1 MKFLETAK
9 HLEVKSPTLTIP
21 YLDHEL
27 KGKNELELVAKIKHV
42 QLETYTIKSSINESA
57 MEDLK
62 MFHAVDGESMVKSV
76 LESESLVNRQKK
88 LSGLYKELGEI
99 SENEL
104 LSKWQKTIKKIF
116 PSIKYKKYLTNPFK
130 EGSDLLV
137 RSIIMNSNLIVERSK
152 RGGADFILCGRA
164 VATLIQ
170 DSPNF
175 NYNDINTISLSNGN
189 EINSIGNINGRIS
202 IFVDNNIAFSDN
214 TIILGRITRENETG
228 VYIVEDTSAREII
241 ETSNWEGSS
250 MIKKI
255 LLIERLAFA
264 SMEKSHRNF
273 IKFEVAFSRKPLW
286 RKIFNL

>member
-9 HLEVKSPTLTIP
+9 HLYSKTPTFTIP
-21 YLDHEL
+21 YLDQEL
-27 KGKNELELVAKIKHV
+27 KGENELKLVTKIKNV

-57 MEDLK
+57 IEDLK
-62 MFHAVDGESMVKSV
+62 VFHAVDGESMVKSV
-76 LESESLVNRQKK
+76 LESESLIQRHKK
-88 LSGLYKELGEI
+88 LSGLYKELGGI

-137 RSIIMNSNLIVERSK
+137 RSIIMNSNLIAARS
-152 RGGADFILCGRA
+152 RRSGADFILCGRA

-175 NYNDINTISLSNGN
+175 IYNDINTISISNGN

-202 IFVDNNIAFSDN
+202 VLVDNNIAFSDN
-214 TIILGRITRENETG
+214 TIILGRITRDHESG
-228 VYIVEDTSAREII
+228 VYIVEDSSSKEII
-241 ETSNWEGSS
+241 ETSNWEGFS
-250 MIKKI
+250 MIKNI
-255 LLIERLAFA
+255 LLIERLAFV
-264 SMEKSHRNF
+264 SMENSHKNF
-273 IKFEVAFSRKPLW
+273 IKYEVSFSKKHLW
-286 RKIFNL
+286 RKILSI

>member
-9 HLEVKSPTLTIP
+9 HLDAKSPTLTIP

-27 KGKNELELVAKIKHV
+27 KGENELELVTKIKHV

-57 MEDLK
+57 IEDLK
-62 MFHAVDGESMVKSV
+62 VFHAVDGESMVKSV
-76 LESESLVNRQKK
+76 LESESLVSRQKK

-137 RSIIMNSNLIVERSK
+137 RSIIINSNLIAERS
-152 RGGADFILCGRA
+152 RRSGADFILCGRA

-175 NYNDINTISLSNGN
+175 NYNEINTISLSNGN

-202 IFVDNNIAFSDN
+202 VFVDNNIAFSNN

-228 VYIVEDTSAREII
+228 VYIVEDTSGREII
-241 ETSNWEGSS
+241 ETSSWEGPS

-255 LLIERLAFA
+255 LLIERLAFV

-273 IKFEVAFSRKPLW
+273 IKFEVAFSKKPLW
-286 RKIFNL
+286 RKFFNL

>member
-9 HLEVKSPTLTIP
+9 HLDVKTPTLTIP

-27 KGKNELELVAKIKHV
+27 KGEKELELITKIKHV

-57 MEDLK
+57 IEDLK
-62 MFHAVDGESMVKSV
+62 VFHAVDGESMVKSV

-137 RSIIMNSNLIVERSK
+137 RSIIMNSNLIAARS
-152 RGGADFILCGRA
+152 RRSGADFILCGRA

-170 DSPNF
+170 DSSSF
-175 NYNDINTISLSNGN
+175 NYNDINTITLTNGN
-189 EINSIGNINGRIS
+189 EINSIGNINDRIS
-202 IFVDNNIAFSDN
+202 VFVDNNIAFSDN
-214 TIILGRITRENETG
+214 TIILGRITRDQEAG
-228 VYIVEDTSAREII
+228 VYIVEDSSSKEIV
-241 ETSNWEGSS
+241 ETSNWEESS
-250 MIKKI
+250 MIKNT
-255 LLIERLAFA
+255 LLIERLSFI
-264 SMEKSHRNF
+264 SMENSHKNF
-273 IKFEVAFSRKPLW
+273 IKFEVVFSRKPLW
-286 RKIFNL
+286 RKILSI

>member
-1 MKFLETAK
+1 MNFLETAK
-9 HLEVKSPTLTIP
+9 HLETNSPTFTIP

-27 KGKNELELVAKIKHV
+27 KGEKELELITKIKHV

-57 MEDLK
+57 IEDLK
-62 MFHAVDGESMVKSV
+62 VFHAVDGESMVKSV
-76 LESESLVNRQKK
+76 LESESLVQRQKK

-104 LSKWQKTIKKIF
+104 LSKWKKTIKKIF
-116 PSIKYKKYLTNPFK
+116 PSIKYKEYLTNPFK

-137 RSIIMNSNLIVERSK
+137 RSIVMNSNLIAKRS
-152 RGGADFILCGRA
+152 RFSGADFILCGRA

-202 IFVDNNIAFSDN
+202 VFVDNNIAFSDN
-214 TIILGRITRENETG
+214 TILLGRITRDKENG

-241 ETSNWEGSS
+241 ETSSWEGSS

-255 LLIERLAFA
+255 LLIERLAFV
-264 SMEKSHRNF
+264 STEKSHRNF
-273 IKFEVAFSRKPLW
+273 IKFDVDFTKKPLW
-286 RKIFNL
+286 RKILSI